1 MWTGLVFRM
10 TSESKSPTYDF
21 FLSFIVS
28 EKIWMDV
35 VHDKCREGFFLQ
47 FHIDKT
53 ISLLLVMPI
62 LKFFDINLACTV
74 PAAML
79 LLP

>member
-10 TSESKSPTYDF
+10 TSEIKSPTYDF

-53 ISLLLVMPI
+53 ISLLVVM
-62 LKFFDINLACTV
+62 KFIDMNLACTV

-79 LLP
+79 LLS